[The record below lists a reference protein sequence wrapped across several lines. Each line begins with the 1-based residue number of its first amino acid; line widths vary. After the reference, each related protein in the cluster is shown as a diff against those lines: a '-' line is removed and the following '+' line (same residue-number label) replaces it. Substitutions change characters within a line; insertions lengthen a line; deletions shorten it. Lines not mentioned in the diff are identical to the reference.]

1 MCPGLAHM
9 VGDYVIQSDWMASEK
24 TKRWWPAIAHGVS
37 YGVPFVLVTQSVAV
51 TAAFISNVGGPSYRL
66 LFYPDPAEV
75 RFEHTCD
82 RAHRN
87 AGVIVCAPL
96 LSNVNQPGGHQ
107 VTGPQER
114 PTVRA
119 SILCED
125 CGTHGFITDG
135 RWEGC

>member
-1 MCPGLAHM
+1 MAGEILAH
-9 VGDYVIQSDWMASEK
+9 V
-24 TKRWWPAIAHGVS
+24 
-37 YGVPFVLVTQSVAV
+37 VPEGWV
-51 TAAFISNVGGPSYRL
+51 TAAFITNVAGPSYRL